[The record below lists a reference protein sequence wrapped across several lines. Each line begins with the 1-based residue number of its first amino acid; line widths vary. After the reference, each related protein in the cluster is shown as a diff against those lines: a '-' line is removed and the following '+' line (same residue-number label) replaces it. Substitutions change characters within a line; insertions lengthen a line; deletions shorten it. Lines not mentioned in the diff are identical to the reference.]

1 MFTILLP
8 HESGSHDAR
17 KPNLSQ
23 RQKQKKQKMSSCWE
37 CFRCHLIEE
46 ISCVFIIIRLTV

>member
-1 MFTILLP
+1 LFTILFP

-23 RQKQKKQKMSSCWE
+23 RQKKEMSSCWE
-37 CFRCHLIEE
+37 CFRCHSIEE
-46 ISCVFIIIRLTV
+46 ISCVFTIIRLTV